1 MQYARLTMAND
12 IETAIANVFDINLP
26 EDDIDDEGVLI
37 SGYAYQPGL
46 PVLKLRQGGSRAR
59 GGQGTRSR

>member
-12 IETAIANVFDINLP
+12 IETAIANVFGINLP
-26 EDDIDDEGVLI
+26 EDDIDDEGVMI

-46 PVLKLRQGGSRAR
+46 PILKLRHGCSRLR
-59 GGQGTRSR
+59 GGQGTRPP

>member
-1 MQYARLTMAND
+1 MAND
-12 IETAIANVFDINLP
+12 IETAIANVFGINLP
-26 EDDIDDEGVLI
+26 EDDIDDEGVMI

-46 PVLKLRQGGSRAR
+46 SVLKLRQGCSRVR